1 LTSRATGLTTGGR
14 RRGEMFDIY
23 TNDDE
28 ALDYDQDEVQPDYD
42 AINDE
47 QSLAEWEASLP
58 VMVICD
64 DGILEPF

>member
-1 LTSRATGLTTGGR
+1 
-14 RRGEMFDIY
+14 MFDIY

-47 QSLAEWEASLP
+47 QSLAEWEASRP
-58 VMVICD
+58 AMVICD